1 MDCVGSALGSFLAE
15 AGRGISRSTYTR
27 AIYTIRFKSNIK
39 ALKNALNGLVD
50 VQNKVEKDL
59 KTLEVKG
66 KSLHV
71 QLRRWL
77 RDVEEI
83 ISEANSVQE
92 GHVSCALSLRCK
104 RSKKLVVVLEKVK
117 RLQKQGV
124 ELLDI
129 FSFEGRSLV
138 EKILGPSIADQ
149 TRASEILVKVLNCLM
164 RDDVQKIGIW
174 GMGGVG
180 KTTLVREL
188 NNKLWKEADTQPFG
202 MVVWAT
208 VSKEFELG
216 RVQKQIAERLDIE
229 VKLGESE
236 ETLARRIY
244 GRLEKVSRFLLI
256 LDDVWKPIDL
266 DQLGI
271 PHTNIHKGTKIVLTS
286 RFLEVCQSIKT
297 DIDFRVDCLC
307 EEEAW
312 TLFCKNAGEVTRLD
326 CVEPLAKEVSRECG
340 GLPLAIITVGM
351 AMRGKKMV
359 ELWEH
364 ALEELKSS
372 VPYVKSIE
380 EKIYQPLK
388 LSYDLLEPK
397 MKSCLLFCA
406 LFPEDYSIEVAELV
420 RYWIAEGFIDET
432 QNHGYLMNQGIT
444 LVENL
449 KDSCLLEEGAL
460 DDTVKMHDVV
470 RDFAIWV
477 MSSSRD
483 DTHSLVMSG
492 IGLCE
497 FPHEKFV
504 PSIRRVSLMNNKLK
518 RLSDQVVEC
527 VELSALLLHGN
538 FHLEEL
544 PVGFLMSFP
553 ALRILNLSGT
563 RIRSLP
569 HSLSEL
575 HELRSLVLRDCYYLE
590 EVPSLEGLAKIQ
602 VLDLCA
608 TAIKETPRGLETLKS
623 LRLLDLSR
631 THHLESIPAGIIPQL
646 SSLEVLEMTLSHF
659 HWGVQGQTQEGQATL
674 EEIACL
680 QRLSVLSIRVVCVP
694 PLSPDYNSWIERLKK
709 FQLFIGPTANSLPS
723 RHDKRRVTISSL
735 NVSEAFIGWLLANT
749 TSLVMNHCWG
759 LNEML
764 ENLVIDSTSSFSML
778 RSLTV
783 ESFGGSIR
791 PAGGCVAQLDLIPN
805 LEELHLRRVNLGTIR
820 ELVGHLGLRFET
832 LKHLEVSRCSRL
844 KCLLSL
850 GNFIC
855 FLPNLQEIHVSFC
868 ERLQEL
874 FDYSPGEVLT
884 SASVVPSLRV
894 IKLRN
899 LPRLKR
905 LCGQEESWGCL
916 EHVEVISCNLL
927 KNLPISANDAHG
939 VKEVRGETHWWNNL
953 TWDDNSTRET
963 LQPRFVPSDGV

>member
-1 MDCVGSALGSFLAE
+1 MDCLGSALGSFLAE
-15 AGRGISRSTYTR
+15 AGRGLSRSTYTR
-27 AIYTIRFKSNIK
+27 AIYTIRFKSNVK
-39 ALKNALNGLVD
+39 ALENALNSLVD
-50 VQNKVEKDL
+50 VQEKVEKDL
-59 KTLEVKG
+59 KTLEIKG

-83 ISEANSVQE
+83 VSEANSIQE
-92 GHVSCALSLRCK
+92 GPVSCALSLRCK

-117 RLQKQGV
+117 KLQKQGV

-149 TRASEILVKVLNCLM
+149 TRASEILVKVLNCLL
-164 RDDVQKIGIW
+164 RDDVQKI
-174 GMGGVG
+174 
-180 KTTLVREL
+180 
-188 NNKLWKEADTQPFG
+188 
-202 MVVWAT
+202 
-208 VSKEFELG
+208 
-216 RVQKQIAERLDIE
+216 
-229 VKLGESE
+229 
-236 ETLARRIY
+236 
-244 GRLEKVSRFLLI
+244 
-256 LDDVWKPIDL
+256 
-266 DQLGI
+266 
-271 PHTNIHKGTKIVLTS
+271 
-286 RFLEVCQSIKT
+286 
-297 DIDFRVDCLC
+297 
-307 EEEAW
+307 
-312 TLFCKNAGEVTRLD
+312 
-326 CVEPLAKEVSRECG
+326 
-340 GLPLAIITVGM
+340 
-351 AMRGKKMV
+351 
-359 ELWEH
+359 
-364 ALEELKSS
+364 
-372 VPYVKSIE
+372 
-380 EKIYQPLK
+380 
-388 LSYDLLEPK
+388 
-397 MKSCLLFCA
+397 
-406 LFPEDYSIEVAELV
+406 EDYSIEIAELV

-449 KDSCLLEEGAL
+449 KDSCLLEEGVHG
-460 DDTVKMHDVV
+460 DTVKMHDVV

-483 DTHSLVMSG
+483 DSHSLVMSG

-518 RLSDQVVEC
+518 RLSDEVVEC

-544 PVGFLMSFP
+544 PVGFLISFP

-563 RIRSLP
+563 RIRQLP

-575 HELRSLVLRDCYYLE
+575 HELRSLILRDCYYLE

-608 TAIKETPRGLETLKS
+608 TPIKETPRGLETLRS

-646 SSLEVLEMTLSHF
+646 SSLEVLNMTLSHF
-659 HWGVQGQTQEGQATL
+659 HWGVQEQTQEGQATL

-680 QRLSVLSIRVVCVP
+680 QRLSVLSVRVVCVP

-764 ENLVIDSTSSFSML
+764 ENLVIDSTSSFNML

-783 ESFGGSIR
+783 EGFGGSIR

-868 ERLQEL
+868 EMLQEL
-874 FDYSPGEVLT
+874 FDYSPGEVPT
-884 SASVVPSLRV
+884 SASVVPGLRV

-899 LPRLKR
+899 LPQLKR
-905 LCGQEESWGCL
+905 LCSQEESWGCL
-916 EHVEVISCNLL
+916 EHVEVIRCNFL
-927 KNLPISANDAHG
+927 KNLPISSNNAHR
-939 VKEVRGETHWWNNL
+939 VRDVRGETHWWNNL
-953 TWDDNSTRET
+953 TWDDDTTRET
-963 LQPRFVPSDGV
+963 LQPRFIPSDGNILTGSLGVSCYQSSNTIEEASPLSD